1 MNMINPSYSQTEDK
15 TPTYRKILVGDES
28 RFFTGR
34 QEVPKFPMR
43 VFDIKPDDYLLDF
56 GCGVLRMGLP
66 FVEYLDS
73 RHFYGYDPCRNRIT
87 EAKQELVAYNAKEK
101 LPVITSDWSDIDR
114 KFKYIWSYQV
124 LIHISDELLPLVISR
139 IKSALQYGG
148 LALMTV
154 NTATEKFPDDG
165 EWLEYP
171 FVVRSLDFYK
181 EQFGKLELD
190 VQCCEESVSSNVQ
203 TFIKVRHAS

>member
-1 MNMINPSYSQTEDK
+1 MINPSYSQTEDK
-15 TPTYRKILVGDES
+15 TPAYRKMLVGDELEAF
-28 RFFTGR
+28 RGR

-73 RHFYGYDPCRNRIT
+73 RHYYGYDLCDNRIT
-87 EAKQELVAYNAKEK
+87 EAKQEVAIYHAQHK
-101 LPVITSDWSDIDR
+101 LPVLTSDWSDIDR
-114 KFKYIWSYQV
+114 QFKYIWSHQV
-124 LIHISDELLPLVISR
+124 LIHISDELLPLTISR
-139 IKSALQYGG
+139 IKSALQYDG

-154 NTATEKFPDDG
+154 NTATEKWPDGG

-171 FVVRSLDFYK
+171 FVVRSLGFYK
-181 EQFGKLELD
+181 EQFGRYGMNVEL
-190 VQCCEESVSSNVQ
+190 CEDWVASNGQ
-203 TFIKVRHAS
+203 TSIRVKHAS